1 MDFNNS
7 HVYYAIAIW
16 ALMMAA
22 ELIPVPL
29 QIASVKLRKKKIFP
43 YTPIHHAFEK
53 AGWPETRVVFVFA
66 LCQAV
71 FSMLAITVAYV
82 LNSTHNVAP

>member
-1 MDFNNS
+1 
-7 HVYYAIAIW
+7 
-16 ALMMAA
+16 MMVA
-22 ELIPVPL
+22 ELVPVPL

-66 LCQAV
+66 LAQIL
-71 FSMLAITVAYV
+71 FSLLAIT
-82 LNSTHNVAP
+82 LLLITGPGFKPG